1 MSTNTTYAEVAA
13 GVQAAIAAYTH
24 ALDDGRPDDVVA
36 TFCADGAIDIPGMGA
51 HLGHDALLAAYSR
64 FTPTTPTRHLV
75 LNTHV
80 TDWRDT
86 EASAVSDVV
95 FIVMGESGWK
105 IQLVGRYHDTLHHD
119 DGTWR
124 FHRRVAEFVT

>member
-75 LNTHV
+75 LNTHL

-86 EASAVSDVV
+86 EARAVSDVV
-95 FIVMGESGWK
+95 FIVMGGSGWK